1 MRVEEA
7 RWIEAARSGDVQAFN
22 RLVILHQASAYGL
35 AFRMLR
41 REDAASDATQD
52 AFLSAFTHLH
62 QFRGG
67 SFKAWLLRIVL
78 NQVYDQLRRLQRHP
92 SDSLDT
98 LAYDEDA
105 PVLQAPD
112 PAPGPEDVALTSEL
126 RVCLEKGLRTL
137 PPDQRAVVILC
148 DIQGLSYEEAATA
161 TDTNLG
167 TIKSRLSRG
176 RMSMRRYLA
185 DHVELLPGNVRHYFE
200 SGEKGTAAAIPADG

>member
-7 RWIEAARSGDVQAFN
+7 RWIEAARGGDVQAFN

-41 REDAASDATQD
+41 REDAAADASQD

-78 NQVYDQLRRLQRHP
+78 NQVYDQLRRLQRYP

-105 PVLQAPD
+105 PVLQMPD
-112 PAPGPEDVALTSEL
+112 RDPGPEDVALTSEL
-126 RVCLEKGLRTL
+126 RACLEEGLRTL

-200 SGEKGTAAAIPADG
+200 SGEKGTPAAIPADG